1 MKLQKGFTLIE
12 LMIVVVIVG
21 ILASVALPAY
31 TDYVTRGKLSEATA
45 GLSNGRIK
53 VEQFYQ
59 DNHTYVGINTAAPS
73 PCPVSTTNFT
83 YDCGT
88 PAPDASSYTITATG
102 NGNLLGFVYTI
113 NQFNIKTT
121 ANLPTGWGSFPVTC
135 WVTKKGGTC

>member
-31 TDYVTRGKLSEATA
+31 NDYVTRGKLSEATA

-59 DNHTYVGINTAAPS
+59 DNHTYVGITAV
-73 PCPVSTTNFT
+73 CPTSTTNFT

-88 PAPDASSYTITATG
+88 SDVSTYTLKATG
-102 NGNLLGFVYTI
+102 NGNLTDFSYTI
-113 NQFNIKTT
+113 NQLNTKSTT
-121 ANLPTGWGSFPVTC
+121 HLPTGWGSYPVSC
-135 WVTKKGGTC
+135 WVTKKGGGC